1 MNQVHFNYAYVLQG
15 QTLSKPEALWYFGSE
30 GEIRN
35 FFKGKQNAFSG
46 NTAKTF
52 KKTLEQYFESVDD
65 TVKVGRG
72 KGYKLG
78 VARDKVAERTDDR
91 INNGG
96 SELDYTKY
104 LDAVVLMALDNDVF
118 SENDA
123 TLSKWVW
130 NFGLANHAFYSLKNN
145 LISKN
150 PNADAHQLRVQLK
163 EDNLI
168 NTATNTAEIEHF
180 IQDFQEKER
189 KLDVVLKKMKKDN
202 LINYYE
208 VPKVKIK
215 YPVAIDKD
223 GNKTIVKPES
233 APFVTQ
239 IDTEAE
245 KSITEKQRV
254 LREKY
259 HLTPYHVFSFTRKTE
274 KQMEELMKQ
283 EDFTKDDISY
293 RLNQYDEELNYFYE
307 NEVIVTDTQGK
318 KTQLPIEFFWFSHAI
333 SVKATKTRIKNYI
346 KKNRPEFYEA
356 YITDSEMFFGEVKDY
371 YLETRRKELVRKAYK
386 KAEKEREK
394 IMEKNKTSFGKLD
407 SESLRL
413 LSYWDGKYQDN
424 ICAIDDRFPPDL
436 KQGMKN
442 HM

>member
-1 MNQVHFNYAYVLQG
+1 MNKTQLNFAQVLQG
-15 QTLSKPEALWYFGSE
+15 QTLSKPEALWYFGNE

-35 FFKGKQNAFSG
+35 YFGGRKKEFTGK
-46 NTAKTF
+46 TAKTF
-52 KKTLEQYFESVDD
+52 KTTLNQYFETVDD

-78 VARDKVAERTDDR
+78 KARVEVAERVDNR
-91 INNGG
+91 GG
-96 SELDYTKY
+96 KELDYTKY

-118 SENDA
+118 SESDA

-145 LISKN
+145 LISEN
-150 PNADAHQLRVQLK
+150 PNADAHQLRVSLK
-163 EDNLI
+163 KENLI
-168 NTATNTAEIEHF
+168 STASNTAEIEHF
-180 IQDFQEKER
+180 IQDFHEKET
-189 KLDVVLKKMKKDN
+189 KLDTVLKKMKKDK

-215 YPVAIDKD
+215 YPVEIDKD

-239 IDTEAE
+239 INTEAE

-259 HLTPYHVFSFTRKTE
+259 RLTQYNVFAFTRKTE
-274 KQMEELMKQ
+274 KQIEELMKQ
-283 EDFTKDDISY
+283 EDFTKDNIHY
-293 RLNQYDEELNYFYE
+293 RLNQYDKELEYFYE

-356 YITDSEMFFGEVKDY
+356 YITDNEMFFGEVKDY

-436 KQGMKN
+436 KQGIKI
-442 HM
+442 HK